1 MVTSTVHGAPAVP
14 SGGPPARHTG
24 TVIAGC
30 LAIRP
35 AWIHPAPTEA
45 EESAA

>member
-1 MVTSTVHGAPAVP
+1 MVTSTVRGAPAVP
-14 SGGPPARHTG
+14 SGGPPARHTA

-30 LAIRP
+30 VAIRS
-35 AWIHPAPTEA
+35 AWIHPAPTE

>member
-1 MVTSTVHGAPAVP
+1 MVTRTVYGAPAAA
-14 SGGPPARHTG
+14 SGRPLARRTG

>member
-1 MVTSTVHGAPAVP
+1 MVTSPVHGAPAVP
-14 SGGPPARHTG
+14 SADSPARHTG

-35 AWIHPAPTEA
+35 AWVHPAPTEA

>member
-1 MVTSTVHGAPAVP
+1 MVTSTVYGAPGAP

-35 AWIHPAPTEA
+35 APTEA

>member
-14 SGGPPARHTG
+14 SGRPSTRHTG

-35 AWIHPAPTEA
+35 AWIRPAPTET

>member
-1 MVTSTVHGAPAVP
+1 MVTSTVYAAPAVP

-30 LAIRP
+30 PAVCP
-35 AWIHPAPTEA
+35 AWIGPAPTGTEG
-45 EESAA
+45 SAA

>member
-14 SGGPPARHTG
+14 SGRPSTRHTG

-30 LAIRP
+30 LATRP
-35 AWIHPAPTEA
+35 AWIHPAPTET

>member
-1 MVTSTVHGAPAVP
+1 MVTSTVPGAPAVP

-30 LAIRP
+30 PAIRP